1 MSEASKL
8 EDSLDRL
15 GATAL
20 AWREKAERY
29 ETALM
34 LIAAYSDKTLIGP
47 EADIERFYSLGAH
60 AAFADCAG
68 IANAA
73 LARVHGAKRSLSSPR
88 PATRRSADMRVS
100 GRCPSFR
107 GWLFGGHAVR
117 VALYNGHPTPICV
130 RCGKYLFEIARPGD
144 KEGK

>member
-1 MSEASKL
+1 MSETKL
-8 EDSLDRL
+8 HDSLDRV
-15 GATAL
+15 AESAL
-20 AWREKAERY
+20 AWRAKAERY

-73 LARVHGAKRSLSSPR
+73 LAKADGQADASP
-88 PATRRSADMRVS
+88 
-100 GRCPSFR
+100 
-107 GWLFGGHAVR
+107 
-117 VALYNGHPTPICV
+117 
-130 RCGKYLFEIARPGD
+130 PGSEET
-144 KEGK
+144 K